1 MNIVNSEDIYSQEDY
16 IGSVSRSSETVLT
29 GIENNSFLRLKK
41 FILQTREC

>member
-1 MNIVNSEDIYSQEDY
+1 MNIVNSEDICQEDY